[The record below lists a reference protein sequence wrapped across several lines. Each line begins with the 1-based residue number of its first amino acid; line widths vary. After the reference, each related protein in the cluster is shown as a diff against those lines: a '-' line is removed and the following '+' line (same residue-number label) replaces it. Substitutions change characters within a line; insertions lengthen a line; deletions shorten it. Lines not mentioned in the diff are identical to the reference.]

1 MVRKKP
7 YTLVVHTGT
16 NDVQQAINNMKKIA
30 KLAGEMKDIDSKNE
44 TEIMFSGLN
53 QGNDQN
59 FRNQIEKNNSKLKR
73 RCQSKGCKVTEN

>member
-7 YTLVVHTGT
+7 YTLVVHTDT
-16 NDVQQAINNMKKIA
+16 NDVQQGINNMKKTA

-44 TEIMFSGLN
+44 TEFMFSGLN

-59 FRNQIEKNNSKLKR
+59 FRNQIEKNNSKLK
-73 RCQSKGCKVTEN
+73 

>member
-1 MVRKKP
+1 
-7 YTLVVHTGT
+7 
-16 NDVQQAINNMKKIA
+16 MKKTA

-53 QGNDQN
+53 QRNDQN
-59 FRNQIEKNNSKLKR
+59 FRNQIEKNNSKLLKR

>member
-7 YTLVVHTGT
+7 YTLVVHTDT
-16 NDVQQAINNMKKIA
+16 NDVQQGINNMKKIA

-73 RCQSKGCKVTEN
+73 RRQSKGCKVTEN